1 MTKFSPEYLNLADDL
16 LKQFALAGDDSLS
29 AILNKNNIA
38 TFQTQ
43 YAGGRVRRFPPVKT
57 LTLFMHQVASCNKSC
72 RNTLIASARDQIAT
86 GQNPDKT
93 DNSAYCKARHRL
105 TEASIKTLLTQSGE
119 NLDGAS
125 PETWRWHDRRVVI
138 TDGSTL
144 SMPGHRRKPAS
155 VPATRLAKK
164 GVGYPI
170 LRIEILVTLGS
181 GALLGSAV
189 AAYQGKRTG
198 EMALFRKL
206 LKFLKDG
213 DILLGDAIFENYFL
227 MAMLQLDNI
236 DVVFEKNGARHL
248 DLRKCDQKLGKKDGL
263 MRLTKPSRPE
273 WMSRD
278 FYNQWIPDE
287 LTIRVIKNKKRTIVT
302 TLFKS

>member
-1 MTKFSPEYLNLADDL
+1 MTKFSPEYLNPADDL
-16 LKQFALAGDDSLS
+16 LKQFALTGDDSLS

-72 RNTLIASARDQIAT
+72 RNTLIASASARDQIAT

-144 SMPGHRRKPAS
+144 PMPDTNENQQAYPQHGSQKRGWISHPPDRDIGHVRQWSLTGISRGSLPRKKNRRNGS
-155 VPATRLAKK
+155 VPQAA
-164 GVGYPI
+164 
-170 LRIEILVTLGS
+170 EISKRRRHFAGS
-181 GALLGSAV
+181 
-189 AAYQGKRTG
+189 
-198 EMALFRKL
+198 
-206 LKFLKDG
+206 
-213 DILLGDAIFENYFL
+213 
-227 MAMLQLDNI
+227 
-236 DVVFEKNGARHL
+236 RH
-248 DLRKCDQKLGKKDGL
+248 
-263 MRLTKPSRPE
+263 
-273 WMSRD
+273 
-278 FYNQWIPDE
+278 F
-287 LTIRVIKNKKRTIVT
+287 
-302 TLFKS
+302 

>member
-1 MTKFSPEYLNLADDL
+1 MTKCSPEYLNLADDL

-43 YAGGRVRRFPPVKT
+43 YAGGRVRRFPPVKI

-86 GQNPDKT
+86 GQSPDKT

-144 SMPGHRRKPAS
+144 SMPDTDENQQAYPQHGS
-155 VPATRLAKK
+155 QKK
-164 GVGYPI
+164 G
-170 LRIEILVTLGS
+170 LGIPSS
-181 GALLGSAV
+181 G
-189 AAYQGKRTG
+189 
-198 EMALFRKL
+198 
-206 LKFLKDG
+206 
-213 DILLGDAIFENYFL
+213 
-227 MAMLQLDNI
+227 
-236 DVVFEKNGARHL
+236 
-248 DLRKCDQKLGKKDGL
+248 
-263 MRLTKPSRPE
+263 
-273 WMSRD
+273 
-278 FYNQWIPDE
+278 
-287 LTIRVIKNKKRTIVT
+287 
-302 TLFKS
+302 